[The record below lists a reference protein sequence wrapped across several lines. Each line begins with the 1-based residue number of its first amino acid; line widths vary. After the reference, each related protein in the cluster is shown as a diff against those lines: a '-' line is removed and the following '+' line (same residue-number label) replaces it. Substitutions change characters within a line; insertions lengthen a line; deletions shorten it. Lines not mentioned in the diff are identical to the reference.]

1 MWASFLVM
9 LHTTVTLALIARVLI
24 RPRLDPS
31 VRLAWIMVIEALP
44 VVGIL
49 AYVLFGEVR
58 LNQAEVQRMADV
70 RDRLT
75 NLRIPNPAV
84 IAEPPHFVQ
93 PVVAANAAVG
103 GMSALNGNRIHLLE
117 ESDDAI
123 DRLVDAI
130 EWATDHVHILFY
142 IFCPEWSGSQI

>member
-49 AYVLFGEVR
+49 SYILFGEVR
-58 LNQAEVQRMADV
+58 MNQAEVQRMADV

-75 NLRIPNPAV
+75 NLRIPNHAV
-84 IAEPPHFVQ
+84 IAEPPHYAL

-103 GMSALNGNRIHLLE
+103 ACRPC
-117 ESDDAI
+117 
-123 DRLVDAI
+123 R
-130 EWATDHVHILFY
+130 ATASTCWRKATRPLT
-142 IFCPEWSGSQI
+142 G